1 MEKVHK
7 FYQWNIG
14 GKTLIRHF
22 LVYILCMIGMCPL
35 RIHCNGSQ
43 DFQKH
48 IPTRLVWAA
57 VDHDAELPCDVA
69 SSTPRDSAK
78 LVLWFKDSTG
88 IPIYSLDSRGGGP
101 FESATHSALASDL
114 GNRLY
119 FSSGTRPHDAKL
131 QIRGVKSTDE
141 GVYRCRV
148 DFFNSPTRNFR
159 VNLTLVVPPE
169 EPKIFDAQGK
179 EVTGGVAGPFREGHE
194 LFLSCQVSGGRPP
207 PKVTWWRNSEEI
219 SGISHPSADIQTTT
233 VVNQL
238 FIGNITRE
246 FLGTRLQCRAQGSK
260 LIPPVVKEFAIQV
273 HLKPLAVK
281 IVTAN
286 ELLRAGQTI
295 PLRCEAW
302 GSHPPA
308 KIVWL
313 LDGEPIRNPN
323 LTICSDRDDGN
334 FTCSI
339 LPLRVIAEYDGAE
352 LTCRATNPWFSAGT
366 LQDKRIIHVAYPP
379 IVSIHLANEDPSRLV
394 IRSEGQNVT
403 LKCRANARPSVTS
416 FGWYKNGMRM
426 TGESSETLHLMMLE
440 RESEGSYSCSA
451 LNIEGETQSTPL
463 VIQVQ
468 YSPRCKPGTEQISLG
483 ALNLH
488 TISVKC
494 EVDADPADSVRFSW
508 TYNNTRNVSPVLNS
522 RINSHGLVS
531 SMTYMPQSDSEFI
544 TLACWASNSVGRQTI
559 PCLIHIFPAR
569 TPDPPRLCE
578 LYNNTHL
585 EVVCIAGNDGGLEQH
600 FLLEVINGEDIH
612 GRAFSTLPDAENEIS
627 TMNDQATSA
636 PLLRLKEDKPLFK
649 LDNLEHGR
657 EYQLLVYAVNAKG
670 RSYPPVVLDKV
681 RISNLNLLYDE
692 TIVSDDLSSPP
703 ANDGSEKRESTLI
716 ILVAIVGSGIIIVIS
731 IVIAAIAITYH
742 HMRPKPPQP
751 QDVRKRMRPARTD
764 VPSMYSSEEVLEEEV
779 TGSTAIRPHHASIS
793 RSSRYISEGFVQ
805 YSQPSL
811 NNGKEFNTT
820 QGVHD
825 SDISVGC
832 LASNTNCATNSTI

>member
-1 MEKVHK
+1 M
-7 FYQWNIG
+7 FFFLYTDG
-14 GKTLIRHF
+14 GICKISSLKR
-22 LVYILCMIGMCPL
+22 ILCIYNAGQM
-35 RIHCNGSQ
+35 
-43 DFQKH
+43 
-48 IPTRLVWAA
+48 PT
-57 VDHDAELPCDVA
+57 
-69 SSTPRDSAK
+69 
-78 LVLWFKDSTG
+78 F
-88 IPIYSLDSRGGGP
+88 LDSRGGGP

-131 QIRGVKSTDE
+131 QIRGVKATDE

-159 VNLTLVVPPE
+159 VNLTLVVPPD

-179 EVTGGVAGPFREGHE
+179 EVTGGVAGPFREGHD
-194 LFLSCQVSGGRPP
+194 LFLSCQVSGGRPQ
-207 PKVTWWRNSEEI
+207 PKVSWWRDGEEI
-219 SGISHPSADIQTTT
+219 SGISHPSADVQAAT

-238 FIGNITRE
+238 FIENITRE
-246 FLGTRLQCRAQGSK
+246 YLGTRLQCRAQGSK
-260 LIPPVVKEFAIQV
+260 LVEAVVKEFSIQV
-273 HLKPLAVK
+273 HLKPLVVK

-286 ELLRAGQTI
+286 ELLRAGQMV

-313 LDGEPIRNPN
+313 LDGEPVRNPN
-323 LTICSDRDDGN
+323 VTICSDRDDGN

-352 LTCRATNPWFSAGT
+352 LTCRATNPWFSTGT

-379 IVSIHLANEDPSRLV
+379 VVSIHLANEDPSRLV

-426 TGESSETLHLMMLE
+426 TGENSETLHLTMLE

-451 LNIEGETQSTPL
+451 LNTEGETQSTPL
-463 VIQVQ
+463 VLQVQ

-483 ALNLH
+483 ALNMH
-488 TISVKC
+488 TISVRC
-494 EVDADPADSVRFSW
+494 EVDADPADTVRFSW

-531 SMTYMPQSDSEFI
+531 SMTYMPQSDTEFI
-544 TLACWASNSVGRQTI
+544 TLACWASNAVGRQTI

-600 FLLEVINGEDIH
+600 FLLEVINGEDIY
-612 GRAFSTLPDAENEIS
+612 GRAFSLPPDAENEIS

-657 EYQLLVYAVNAKG
+657 EYQLLVYAANAKG

-681 RISNLNLLYDE
+681 RISNLNVLYDE

-703 ANDGSEKRESTLI
+703 ATSGNNEKRRESAVI
-716 ILVAIVGSGIIIVIS
+716 ILAAIVGSGIIIVIS
-731 IVIAAIAITYH
+731 IIIAAIAITYH
-742 HMRPKPPQP
+742 HMKPKPPEP

-764 VPSMYSSEEVLEEEV
+764 VPSMYSGEEVLEEEV
-779 TGSTAIRPHHASIS
+779 AGSTTIRPPHHASIS

-811 NNGKEFNTT
+811 NNGK
-820 QGVHD
+820 
-825 SDISVGC
+825 
-832 LASNTNCATNSTI
+832 